1 MAVFGGQLMRGLQ
14 KFAKFDSN
22 LGGLRERIWQPALL
36 LVSANRSCG
45 RIHAAWSRWRVFC
58 SGACSCCSGFFGF
71 FVYHL
76 NKQFLIPRFSHADSW
91 LVATTRFCTAISV
104 STAWGWGY
112 NSIFRCSRSRLFFC
126 AASLLL
132 LEVAAVV
139 ETTLFVFLCLR
150 KAY

>member
-1 MAVFGGQLMRGLQ
+1 MATRTSACFGKPKLRQDSRCLIEMEGFLFWGLQ
-14 KFAKFDSN
+14 
-22 LGGLRERIWQPALL
+22 LL
-36 LVSANRSCG
+36 F
-45 RIHAAWSRWRVFC
+45 W
-58 SGACSCCSGFFGF
+58 FFVGF

-76 NKQFLIPRFSHADSW
+76 NKQVLIPRFSHADSW

>member
-1 MAVFGGQLMRGLQ
+1 MATRTPACFGKPKLRQDSRRLIEMEGFLFWGLQ
-14 KFAKFDSN
+14 
-22 LGGLRERIWQPALL
+22 LL
-36 LVSANRSCG
+36 FWFFWFFCLSFKQTILNSC
-45 RIHAAWSRWRVFC
+45 
-58 SGACSCCSGFFGF
+58 
-71 FVYHL
+71 
-76 NKQFLIPRFSHADSW
+76 FSHADSW

-126 AASLLL
+126 AVSLLL

>member
-1 MAVFGGQLMRGLQ
+1 MPNLTQTLVGFVNEYGNPHSCLFRQTEVAAGFTPLDRDGG
-14 KFAKFDSN
+14 FSV
-22 LGGLRERIWQPALL
+22 LGPVTVVL
-36 LVSANRSCG
+36 
-45 RIHAAWSRWRVFC
+45 VFC
-58 SGACSCCSGFFGF
+58 WF

-76 NKQFLIPRFSHADSW
+76 KKQVLIPRFSHADSW